1 MILICFSSQ
10 SKAVHI
16 VHDIA
21 MHCSRQSFV
30 TRTMCTGFLVN
41 VNINQVEIRIRNQP
55 ILNRSEII
63 IVLSRFRTNVDYI
76 KTNVYMYVI

>member
-1 MILICFSSQ
+1 
-10 SKAVHI
+10 
-16 VHDIA
+16 
-21 MHCSRQSFV
+21 
-30 TRTMCTGFLVN
+30 MCTGFLVN

-76 KTNVYMYVI
+76 KTNVYMYII